1 LKKLRTILSVFA
13 LLLSSSGCEGNKGV
27 PVEEI
32 VRFESDGALLEGVLN
47 LPENSGNYPLVVF
60 VHGSG
65 RATRSDYREFVA
77 PLLEEGLAVFRY
89 DKRGVGASGGTYIGV
104 STENSEHMFSILAAD
119 AAAAIR
125 HFKKDKRI
133 DAGKIILVGGSQAGW
148 IIPEINTL
156 TDIWLS
162 VCISGPSVSVGEEI
176 YYSDLAE
183 NGSHTQEHADL
194 MLKKFNGFR
203 GYDPLSRIEKM
214 NKPSLWLFGGNDVS
228 IPVKRCIHLLDSI
241 KESRLLPLE
250 MKLYPD
256 ADHGLFNS
264 TTRQRE
270 DHINLIIQW
279 IGRHR

>member
-1 LKKLRTILSVFA
+1 
-13 LLLSSSGCEGNKGV
+13 
-27 PVEEI
+27 VEEI
-32 VRFESDGALLEGVLN
+32 VRFESNGTLLEGVLN
-47 LPENSGNYPLVVF
+47 LPENSVNYPLVVF

-65 RATRSDYREFVA
+65 RTTRSDYREFVA
-77 PLLEEGLAVFRY
+77 PLLKEGVAVFRY
-89 DKRGVGASGGTYIGV
+89 DKRGVGASGGTYNGV
-104 STENSEHMFSILAAD
+104 NTENSERMFSILAAD

-125 HFKKDKRI
+125 HFKNDKRI

-183 NGSHTQEHADL
+183 TGSHTQKQADL
-194 MLKKFNGFR
+194 MLKAFNGLR

-214 NKPSLWLFGGNDVS
+214 KKPSLWLFGGNDVS

-241 KESRLLPLE
+241 KELRLLPLE

-256 ADHGLFNS
+256 ADHGLFN
-264 TTRQRE
+264 TVTRQRE
-270 DHINLIIQW
+270 DHVNLIIQW
-279 IGRHR
+279 IGRHD